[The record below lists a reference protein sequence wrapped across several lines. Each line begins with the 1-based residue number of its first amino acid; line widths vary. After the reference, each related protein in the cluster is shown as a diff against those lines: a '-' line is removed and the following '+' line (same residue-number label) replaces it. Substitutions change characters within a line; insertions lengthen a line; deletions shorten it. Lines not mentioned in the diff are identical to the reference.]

1 MKLENLSKTVDHIY
15 VRRYRVVVTPELI
28 EHHARNMQTQNQL
41 WNFGTLLTSILKGR
55 MVVSI

>member
-28 EHHARNMQTQNQL
+28 EHHARNRRKT
-41 WNFGTLLTSILKGR
+41 NFGTLLTSILKGR